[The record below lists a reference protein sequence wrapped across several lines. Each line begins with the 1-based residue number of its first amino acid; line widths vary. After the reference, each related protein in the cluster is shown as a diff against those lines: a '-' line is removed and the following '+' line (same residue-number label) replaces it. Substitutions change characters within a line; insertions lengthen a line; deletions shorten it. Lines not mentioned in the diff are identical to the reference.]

1 MQSGTCYINKDIII
15 PIPLTLKNWWIGEA
29 TGIQN
34 WLSISST
41 DIANLLS
48 FTQPDF
54 IKCLEREGILIR
66 V

>member
-1 MQSGTCYINKDIII
+1 MNKDIVI
-15 PIPLTLKNWWIGEA
+15 PPDPSTLKNGWIGEA

-34 WLSISST
+34 WLSISYM

-54 IKCLEREGILIR
+54 IKCLEREDILI
-66 V
+66 